1 MIHAPSSR
9 RLPSLLI
16 LAALIGL
23 CLVIGYVGSL
33 FTTPKI
39 DDWYATLEK
48 PSFNPPN
55 WVFGP
60 VWTTLY
66 ISMGVAAWLAWRG
79 AGGRILSAPATL
91 FAVQLALNLAW
102 SIAFFGAESPS
113 LGLAVIAPLW
123 IVIAGTIA
131 AFWSL
136 SRTGALL
143 LVPYLVW
150 VSFAAALNFEVWRLN

>member
-1 MIHAPSSR
+1 MHAPSAR
-9 RLPSLLI
+9 RIPSLLV
-16 LAALIGL
+16 LAGIIVV
-23 CLVIGYVGSL
+23 CLVIGYVGSI

-39 DDWYATLEK
+39 DDWYATLQK
-48 PSFNPPN
+48 PSFNPPS

-60 VWTTLY
+60 VWTVLY
-66 ISMGVAAWLAWRG
+66 IAMAVAAWLAWRG
-79 AGGRILSAPATL
+79 AGGRVLSAPATL

-102 SIAFFGAESPS
+102 SIAFFGAESPA
-113 LGLAVIAPLW
+113 LGLAVIAALW

-143 LVPYLVW
+143 LVPYLAW
-150 VSFAAALNFEVWRLN
+150 VSFASLLNFEIWRLN